1 MEARQFV
8 DLGIG
13 RWACRARLL
22 AEAKGDDAGPRRGDG
37 ASDFVRLVEPYGTRT
52 AGRKRVIDEDPDR
65 LS

>member
-22 AEAKGDDAGPRRGDG
+22 AEAKGPRRGDG